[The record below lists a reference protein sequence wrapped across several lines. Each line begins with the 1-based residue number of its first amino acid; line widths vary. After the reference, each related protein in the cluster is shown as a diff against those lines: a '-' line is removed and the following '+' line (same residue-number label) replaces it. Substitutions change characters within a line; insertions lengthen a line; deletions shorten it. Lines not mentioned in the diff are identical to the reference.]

1 MSYENGRRTQTTPE
15 FWSQQDA
22 DAGEHIRKI
31 AQSVNG
37 ILMGQTNNHFTITL
51 EAGVEPLTV
60 PFSSAKTGASVL
72 LFPQNADASALGG
85 VYATAST
92 DINGNGQVTVNH
104 GSATGG
110 EKFSLVVIG

>member
-1 MSYENGRRTQTTPE
+1 MSYKDGRRTQTTPE
-15 FWSQQDA
+15 FWSQEDA
-22 DAGEHIRKI
+22 AAGEHIRKI

-72 LFPQNADASALGG
+72 LFPQNAGASALGG

-92 DINGNGQVTVNH
+92 DVNGNGQVVVNH
-104 GSATGG
+104 DAADGG
-110 EKFSLVVIG
+110 ETFSLVVIG